1 MNSNC
6 SIKAKHIQRCL
17 QLAIILEVS
26 ADKPGNVNL
35 VVDFEGT
42 RIEHFL
48 ASSIAAGPSFQDAA
62 YRGIEIAEG
71 KRKIE
76 DAGLGDLIRWGIA
89 DIDQWQRGGNTLLGT
104 IMLFAPIAVA
114 AGMTPTTDN
123 FKMDFSV
130 LRKNMDAVIKASTA
144 QDAVAVY
151 EAIEIAKPSGLNSA
165 PDLNVKDKSSKIRLL
180 KENVSLYE
188 VFKIASSYDD
198 ICLEWVKGFPIT
210 FDLAYP
216 YLQNELTLKDHNNAI
231 VDTFLKVLATN
242 PDTFISRKVGLA
254 KAQEVSKGAKEIL
267 ALGGVESEI
276 GKKALI
282 AFDNKLREAGNGYN
296 PGTTADIIAAA
307 LALTTLNGY
316 RP

>member
-114 AGMTPTTDN
+114 A
-123 FKMDFSV
+123 
-130 LRKNMDAVIKASTA
+130 
-144 QDAVAVY
+144 
-151 EAIEIAKPSGLNSA
+151 
-165 PDLNVKDKSSKIRLL
+165 
-180 KENVSLYE
+180 
-188 VFKIASSYDD
+188 
-198 ICLEWVKGFPIT
+198 
-210 FDLAYP
+210 
-216 YLQNELTLKDHNNAI
+216 
-231 VDTFLKVLATN
+231 
-242 PDTFISRKVGLA
+242 
-254 KAQEVSKGAKEIL
+254 
-267 ALGGVESEI
+267 
-276 GKKALI
+276 
-282 AFDNKLREAGNGYN
+282 
-296 PGTTADIIAAA
+296 
-307 LALTTLNGY
+307 
-316 RP
+316 